1 MWAAWAA
8 ETAGHGHEAFYATAE
23 FWVGVGFFL
32 FVGLVGRT
40 AYRVMTVALD
50 ERASR
55 IKNQIDESE
64 RLAQE
69 AQAMLA
75 DAQMKQKEAA
85 ATAGALIESARREAQ
100 RFAEQAAKDLEAA
113 LARREQSA
121 KDRIAQAE
129 AEAVAEVR
137 RRAADLALEASRQV
151 IAGSLTP
158 AKSDAL
164 IDQAIAGLPK
174 ALH

>member
-8 ETAGHGHEAFYATAE
+8 EAAEHGHEAFYATAE
-23 FWVGVGFFL
+23 FWVGVGFVL
-32 FVGLVGRT
+32 FVVLVGRT

-50 ERASR
+50 ERAGR
-55 IKNQIDESE
+55 IRSQIDESE

-75 DAQMKQKEAA
+75 DAQMKQKEAT
-85 ATAGALIESARREAQ
+85 ATANALIESARREAQ

-137 RRAADLALEASRQV
+137 RRAADVALEASRQV